1 MRSTLNVLT
10 ILAAGLLVLGGW
22 RIYDDARQED
32 RLIQSTRLAK
42 DRIHAEIRLRS
53 ALAGASV
60 SRTGW
65 IQRVDPKWFSPL
77 PQNAWFTS
85 AAQPWIEIAPES
97 VGRRQDPNEISITH
111 PSQAAWWFN
120 PNSGS
125 LRARVPDLTSRSAT
139 RALYDLVNQ

>member
-10 ILAAGLLVLGGW
+10 
-22 RIYDDARQED
+22 
-32 RLIQSTRLAK
+32 
-42 DRIHAEIRLRS
+42 
-53 ALAGASV
+53 GASV

-65 IQRVDPKWFSPL
+65 ILRVDPKWFSPL

-85 AAQPWIEIAPES
+85 AEQPWIEIAPES
-97 VGRRQDPNEISITH
+97 VGRRQDPSEISITH

-125 LRARVPDLTSRSAT
+125 LRARVPDLTSRNAT

>member
-32 RLIQSTRLAK
+32 RLI
-42 DRIHAEIRLRS
+42 EIRLRS

-65 IQRVDPKWFSPL
+65 TRNVDPEWFNPL
-77 PQNAWFTS
+77 PCNAWFS
-85 AAQPWIEIAPES
+85 SSDQPWIEIAPDS
-97 VGRRQDPNEISITH
+97 AGRRQNPKEISITQ
-111 PSQAAWWFN
+111 PSQATWWFN
-120 PNSGS
+120 PTSGA
-125 LRARVPDLTSRSAT
+125 LRARVPELTSGSAT
-139 RALYDLVNQ
+139 QALYDLVNQ

>member
-10 ILAAGLLVLGGW
+10 ILAAGLLFLGGW

-32 RLIQSTRLAK
+32 RLIESTRLAK

-53 ALAGASV
+53 ALSGAVV

-65 IQRVDPKWFSPL
+65 IQTVEPSWFNPI
-77 PQNAWFTS
+77 PHNAWFAS
-85 AAQPWIEIAPES
+85 SSQPWIEIAPES
-97 VGRRQDPNEISITH
+97 AGRRQDPVKIAITN
-111 PSQAAWWFN
+111 PNQAAWWFN

-125 LRARVPDLTSRSAT
+125 LRARVPELTSGSTT

>member
-22 RIYDDARQED
+22 RIYDDARQEE
-32 RLIQSTRLAK
+32 RLIESTRLAK

-65 IQRVDPKWFSPL
+65 TRNVDPEWFNPLPCSAWFS
-77 PQNAWFTS
+77 S
-85 AAQPWIEIAPES
+85 SDQPWIEIARDS
-97 VGRRQDPNEISITH
+97 AGRRQNPKEISITQ
-111 PSQAAWWFN
+111 PSQATWWFN
-120 PNSGS
+120 PTSGA
-125 LRARVPDLTSRSAT
+125 LRARVPELTSGSAT
-139 RALYDLVNQ
+139 QALYDLVNQ